1 MLIKLFSLSRMINDP
16 KPTQFIAWTE
26 LGTSFVVSIVE
37 EFSRS
42 VLGSHLEHNNV
53 GFWGIRMWHEFIPPM
68 GSSNSPTCGYGD
80 YRLLKSS
87 SLSWY
92 HISVNHLWVWPQI
105 LLSIG
110 EDEQDAIRET
120 HGSHQSGVSHQSLT
134 YKRKPGN
141 KKSVIVYM
149 RVREW
154 YLHVFALSFNSTEAL
169 VTWHSKHS
177 TFIFGKSVHSAVH
190 CISSEK
196 TYSWSDSSYAPSK
209 QMVRWRPFFN
219 FAVKNLLLVF

>member
-37 EFSRS
+37 EFSNS

-53 GFWGIRMWHEFIPPM
+53 GFSGIRMWHEFIPPM

-92 HISVNHLWVWPQI
+92 HISVNHLFFDHRSFFP
-105 LLSIG
+105 L
-110 EDEQDAIRET
+110 EKT
-120 HGSHQSGVSHQSLT
+120 
-134 YKRKPGN
+134 N
-141 KKSVIVYM
+141 K
-149 RVREW
+149 
-154 YLHVFALSFNSTEAL
+154 TP
-169 VTWHSKHS
+169 
-177 TFIFGKSVHSAVH
+177 FGKHM
-190 CISSEK
+190 EG
-196 TYSWSDSSYAPSK
+196 TN
-209 QMVRWRPFFN
+209 QE
-219 FAVKNLLLVF
+219 